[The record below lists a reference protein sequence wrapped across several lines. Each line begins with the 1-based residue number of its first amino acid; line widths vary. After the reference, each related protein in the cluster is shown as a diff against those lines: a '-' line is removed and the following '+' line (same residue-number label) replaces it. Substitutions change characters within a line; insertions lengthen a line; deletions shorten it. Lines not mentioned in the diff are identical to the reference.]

1 MRRLALFLS
10 VLLLLGA
17 CNDVSYV
24 ERVFLVNP
32 TDYNLLVD
40 VRGADGTSWL
50 SLGIARRNIESVNQ
64 DVIDL
69 GDTWVFRFSYAGEEL
84 GEDRISRSDLVRNRW
99 RYEIPERVGEIPK
112 EKGYAPS
119 IG

>member
-40 VRGADGTSWL
+40 VRGRTTPRG
-50 SLGIARRNIESVNQ
+50 
-64 DVIDL
+64 
-69 GDTWVFRFSYAGEEL
+69 
-84 GEDRISRSDLVRNRW
+84 
-99 RYEIPERVGEIPK
+99 
-112 EKGYAPS
+112 
-119 IG
+119 